1 MLPYN
6 KIRICVSLTGKN
18 NTWYKYTLEKI
29 DLEKKEIFLKYE
41 GIAVRC
47 FDYNIFSILR
57 ESKKG
62 DYKVFIPKES
72 TTFNGFSEI
81 ERNETH
87 MIGYLSFGYLYQ
99 TGSFR
104 TESSGNQDIITPDF
118 YRYKDNKGNIYL
130 SEVRFPSMIQ
140 VIKDLG
146 MFNSVMIR
154 SENYR
159 EDRDISIYPAL
170 AYSIVGIKKHKGE
183 TKNKPSGYSCHDLKI
198 SVWITREG
206 NEFILGNT
214 ENDLVG
220 ALGFRLP
227 SYHYRELGDG
237 ESRLVDIYCVR
248 ILKKYGKI

>member
-1 MLPYN
+1 MLH
-6 KIRICVSLTGKN
+6 KFRICFSLVGNDNKL
-18 NTWYKYTLEKI
+18 YYYALKKI
-29 DLEKKEIFLKYE
+29 DLEKKEIFLELHK
-41 GIAVRC
+41 GNNVIVRC

-57 ESKKG
+57 GAKKG

-87 MIGYLSFGYLYQ
+87 MIGYLSFGYLHQ
-99 TGSFR
+99 TGMFR
-104 TESSGNQDIITPDF
+104 TESSMKQDIITPDF
-118 YRYKDNKGNIYL
+118 YRYKDNRGNIYL
-130 SEVRFPSMIQ
+130 SEVYRSEE
-140 VIKDLG
+140 DLG
-146 MFNSVMIR
+146 MFNSVIVR

-159 EDRDISIYPAL
+159 EDKYVSNYPAL
-170 AYSIVGIKKHKGE
+170 AYSIVSIKKHKGE
-183 TKNKPSGYSCHDLKI
+183 TKNKPVGYSCHDLKI

-237 ESRLVDIYCVR
+237 ESRWVDIYCV
-248 ILKKYGKI
+248 KM

>member
-6 KIRICVSLTGKN
+6 KVRIWVSLIGKDN
-18 NTWYKYTLEKI
+18 RWYYYALEKI
-29 DLEKKEIFLKYE
+29 DLEKKEIFLGSRKGDE
-41 GIAVRC
+41 VTARC

-57 ESKKG
+57 GSKKG

-72 TTFNGFSEI
+72 TTFSVFSEI
-81 ERNETH
+81 EINETH
-87 MIGYLSFGYLYQ
+87 MIGYLALGYLHQ
-99 TGSFR
+99 TGMFKTAPSR
-104 TESSGNQDIITPDF
+104 KQDIITPDF
-118 YRYKDNKGNIYL
+118 YRYKDGKGNIYL
-130 SEVRFPSMIQ
+130 SEVRPSVYQ
-140 VIKDLG
+140 PEEDLG

-159 EDRDISIYPAL
+159 EDRDVSNYLAL

-183 TKNKPSGYSCHDLKI
+183 TKNKPSGYNCHDLKI

-237 ESRLVDIYCVR
+237 ESRWVDIYCLVM
-248 ILKKYGKI
+248 

>member
-6 KIRICVSLTGKN
+6 KIRICLLLIGKN
-18 NTWYKYTLEKI
+18 NTRYNYTLEKI
-29 DLEKKEIFLKYE
+29 DLEKKEIFLEY
-41 GIAVRC
+41 GGDIARC

-72 TTFNGFSEI
+72 TTFSVFSEV
-81 ERNETH
+81 ERNEEY
-87 MIGYLSFGYLYQ
+87 MIGYLSLGYLNQ
-99 TGSFR
+99 NRWFR
-104 TESSGNQDIITPDF
+104 TAPSKRQDIITPDF
-118 YRYKDNKGNIYL
+118 YRYKGGKGNIYL
-130 SEVRFPSMIQ
+130 SEVRVSNAYRPEEE
-140 VIKDLG
+140 LG
-146 MFNSVMIR
+146 MFNSVIVR

-159 EDRDISIYPAL
+159 EDKDVSNYLAL

-183 TKNKPSGYSCHDLKI
+183 TKNKPSGYNCHDLKI

-237 ESRLVDIYCVR
+237 ESRWVDIYC
-248 ILKKYGKI
+248 LKM